1 MISQISLI
9 LINNKTD
16 YFRRE
21 SDFSLIRIS
30 PIQQIVEISTSSCYF
45 RLNAIFIGIQ
55 VGGVQ

>member
-1 MISQISLI
+1 MRFLI

-21 SDFSLIRIS
+21 SDFSLMRIS

-45 RLNAIFIGIQ
+45 RHNAIVIGIQ